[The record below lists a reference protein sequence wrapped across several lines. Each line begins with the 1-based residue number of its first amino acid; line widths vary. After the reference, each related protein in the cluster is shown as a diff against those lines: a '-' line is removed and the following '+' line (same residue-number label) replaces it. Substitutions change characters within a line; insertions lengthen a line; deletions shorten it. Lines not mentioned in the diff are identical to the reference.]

1 MRPWVANCCCI
12 VILMTSAGVSGF
24 ASPATFQLLPLVP
37 SGCEVVAGFQNL
49 HDPGSAGRLLLTTH
63 NNRLDL
69 DDWLALAGVDSQRVY
84 DEIVEVAASRSGGE
98 LKEHLLL
105 VAGHFDGERIYRSLE
120 QNATQTTRFDALKI
134 ILIEPFAREKGD
146 MLETRWLVI
155 LNDRIAMFGT
165 PALVQSALGRYFDH
179 AVADPVLLER
189 LSRMR
194 PDVTSWNVLESSPIE
209 AKNMSFAKT
218 YSAWARLMEDAELL
232 MVGARFGPKVRVDF
246 LVSASSD
253 RGEGFFDRKAAL
265 FTNVF
270 AQNSEEEG
278 TVADAPG
285 PRLANL
291 VVDEHRIQGSV
302 ALSKNQF
309 DAWRDGQIARSIAAR
324 HPAPPRTPGES
335 FK

>member
-1 MRPWVANCCCI
+1 MRPWVANCCCTVVLI
-12 VILMTSAGVSGF
+12 TGAVISGS
-24 ASPATFQLLPLVP
+24 ASPSTFQLLPLVP
-37 SGCEVVAGFQNL
+37 AGCEVVAGFQNL
-49 HDPGSAGRLLLTTH
+49 HDPGNAGRLLLTTH

-84 DEIVEVAASRSGGE
+84 DEIVEVAASRSGE

-120 QNATQTTRFDALKI
+120 QNGAKTTHFDALKI
-134 ILIEPFAREKGD
+134 ILIEPFAREKDD

-165 PALVQSALGRYFDH
+165 SALVQSALGRYFDH
-179 AVADPVLLER
+179 AVAEPVLLKR
-189 LSRMR
+189 LSQLR

-209 AKNMSFAKT
+209 NMSFART
-218 YSAWARLMEDAELL
+218 HSAWARLMEDAELL

-246 LVSASSD
+246 LVSASSES
-253 RGEGFFDRKAAL
+253 GEGYFDRKAAL
-265 FTNVF
+265 FTDVF
-270 AQNSEEEG
+270 AQNSAEEG
-278 TVADAPG
+278 TVSVPPV

-291 VVDEHRIQGSV
+291 LVDEHRIQASV
-302 ALSKNQF
+302 ALSRKQF
-309 DAWRDGQIARSIAAR
+309 DAWRDGQIARTLAAR
-324 HPAPPRTPGES
+324 PPAPPLTQRES